1 MSNGVFNVV
10 DDLNRVRESLLDLS
24 NSSSLTCEEV
34 MNISREIDNLVIICY
49 RMITETLDSVATS
62 EDRAAFD

>member
-1 MSNGVFNVV
+1 MSNGVFDVV
-10 DDLNRVRESLLDLS
+10 DDLSRVRESLLDLS

-49 RMITETLDSVATS
+49 RMITETLDSAATS
-62 EDRAAFD
+62 ENHVMLD